1 MISRTIGM
9 LVKTVRWSGLGLI
22 ALAGNAQAQ
31 YGQAYFYQSGLLNAP
46 AGETLPADMISGFIT
61 FPQALP
67 ATGST
72 TIVPIDDA
80 FWVAPITVSDGNPLP
95 NPLNPNDNDPNL
107 IANEYVPGSVTL
119 ITHNGSVTSF
129 TMNFGNNLG
138 NVSANPSTGA
148 GFSYE
153 NFAASSTSEGT
164 WTNAPDLVSVN
175 FNAGECAA
183 VGILDFASYSCGIFK
198 QTSGSGPMGLWSEV
212 ITATPEIDPRGATA
226 AITLLLGGLATLH
239 GRRRSST

>member
-1 MISRTIGM
+1 M
-9 LVKTVRWSGLGLI
+9 KTVLWTALGLI
-22 ALAGNAQAQ
+22 ALAGTAQAQ
-31 YGQAYFYQSGLLNAP
+31 YGQAYFYQSGPLTAP

-61 FPQALP
+61 FPQSLP

-80 FWVAPITVSDGNPLP
+80 FWVAPITVSDGSPLP

-119 ITHNGSVTSF
+119 ITHNGRVTSF
-129 TMNFGNNLG
+129 TMNFSNSLG
-138 NVSANPSTGA
+138 SVSASPGAGA

-153 NFAASSTSEGT
+153 NFTASSATGGT
-164 WTNAPDLVSVN
+164 WTNAPNFVSEN

-183 VGILDFASYSCGIFK
+183 VAILDFASYSCDIFK
-198 QTSGSGPMGLWSEV
+198 QTSGSGPMGAWSEV
-212 ITATPEIDPRGATA
+212 ITAAPEIDPSGVAVA
-226 AITLLLGGLATLH
+226 LTLLLGGLATLH
-239 GRRRSST
+239 GRGRSST